1 VPPLITIRGAT
12 FDEVAPLFAELDVD
26 LTRRYGP
33 GEPVHVDRAQFDLPG
48 GALLVAVELA
58 AAAED
63 RATSLLGCVGVR
75 HLPRPTGVD
84 LVTGPIAEL
93 KRMYVRPA
101 VRRRGLAKTLLTAAE
116 ATARELGYEHLW
128 LETGLRQPAAVDLY
142 RAAGYT
148 PVRSVRARVRE
159 RLPRAPARR
168 RNWSARSQR
177 DGRQLLAEEWCCS
190 SSRGSTGV
198 VSAVSFFAKFDSGPA
213 VSPKATSAAMRSGWT
228 WSRRASPITRGTPA
242 VRL

>member
-1 VPPLITIRGAT
+1 MPPLITIRGAT

-58 AAAED
+58 PAAED

-148 PVRSVRARVRE
+148 PVARFGQFAHESESVY
-159 RLPRAPARR
+159 LGRR
-168 RNWSARSQR
+168 I
-177 DGRQLLAEEWCCS
+177 DG
-190 SSRGSTGV
+190 
-198 VSAVSFFAKFDSGPA
+198 
-213 VSPKATSAAMRSGWT
+213 
-228 WSRRASPITRGTPA
+228 
-242 VRL
+242 